1 MSEADLP
8 ENNSKPAAPV
18 VPEPTAKTVEPE
30 PARPKPEGA
39 PRPPAAD
46 GRPRGNALAWLAL
59 LLALLAGA
67 TALWSAWQL
76 KSRPQPGLDASELA
90 ATRAQLQALA
100 EEDGRLLRQLEAL
113 SQDVAKRG
121 QLEPELTALQAEQ
134 QRQGQRLA
142 TLQDG
147 GRQVLR
153 LVEAEHLL
161 RLASLRLAALQ
172 DAGSAIALIQGAD
185 EVLRDQ
191 NDPGAF
197 AARKELARSLE
208 QLRSLEHPDRTGLF
222 LKLAALREQLVNL
235 QGLAP
240 SFVPAGEEAVPADA
254 GHWQR
259 WWAKVSSFVRIDLNA
274 DQDIRPLLSG
284 QSLAQVRLTLSLAI
298 EQAQWAVLNG
308 EAAVYR
314 QALAQAQDVL
324 GSHFN
329 LNLTANRTL
338 HARLG
343 ELAEQPVSIEMP
355 DLSASLQALQ
365 AYLKARQSPQP
376 QAPAP
381 ANEGDAAVQESTP

>member
-8 ENNSKPAAPV
+8 ENQPKPIAPAVPAPEVTPEPGQAAPSRSHAV
-18 VPEPTAKTVEPE
+18 
-30 PARPKPEGA
+30 
-39 PRPPAAD
+39 
-46 GRPRGNALAWLAL
+46 AWLAL
-59 LLALLAGA
+59 LLALLAGVA
-67 TALWSAWQL
+67 ALWSIWQL
-76 KSRPQPGLDASELA
+76 QHRAQPELNTAEQA

-100 EEDGRLLRQLEAL
+100 EEDGRMLKQLEAL
-113 SQDVAKRG
+113 SQDVARRG
-121 QLEPELTALQAEQ
+121 QLEPQLTALQAEQ

-208 QLRSLEHPDRTGLF
+208 QLRSLDHPDRTGLF
-222 LKLAALREQLVNL
+222 LQLAALREQLLAL
-235 QGLAP
+235 QGLNPA
-240 SFVPAGEEAVPADA
+240 FVPAGEEAASTDV

-259 WWAKVSSFVRIDLNA
+259 WWDKVSRFVRIDLQA

-284 QSLAQVRLTLSLAI
+284 QSLAQVRLALSLAI

-308 EAAVYR
+308 EDAVYR

-329 LNLTANRTL
+329 LNLTANRAL
-338 HARLG
+338 HTRLG

-355 DLSASLQALQ
+355 DLGPSLQAFQ
-365 AYLKARQSPQP
+365 GYLKARQSPQP
-376 QAPAP
+376 EAAGS
-381 ANEGDAAVQESTP
+381 AEGDAAAQESAQ